1 MSKMH
6 EIDFLPERLRS
17 QRARR
22 RRIACQAYMLCAC
35 LVVMFLVGYVRH
47 GLVSEARAELNDL
60 NGQVEEIRQQL
71 SLREE
76 LELQQ
81 VGLRVLSS
89 IEADLGSRVEIL
101 DVLAELERVIPSSI
115 ALANLNLETLALRV
129 PVTPVAA
136 GGAARTSRGSHKLKS
151 QSIKRLRLMI
161 TGQSPTETGVA
172 NLVGQLTSSP
182 LFEDVD
188 MDFAREGQFRGRKAR
203 EFQISCYVVR

>member
-1 MSKMH
+1 MPKMH

-35 LVVMFLVGYVRH
+35 LAVMSLVGYVRH

-71 SLREE
+71 SLRAE

-89 IEADLGSRVEIL
+89 IETDLGSRIEIL
-101 DVLAELERVIPSSI
+101 DVLAELERVMPTSI
-115 ALANLNLETLALRV
+115 ALANLDLETLAVRV
-129 PVTPVAA
+129 AVTPVL
-136 GGAARTSRGSHKLKS
+136 GGARTSRGSLKHKS

-172 NLVGQLTSSP
+172 NLVGQLTNSP